1 MGTISY
7 GFAKFSVYENLAE
20 TSVLVDEPI
29 SISCRFDPGYL
40 CMDYIIANPFH
51 GLSNCMEVSL

>member
-7 GFAKFSVYENLAE
+7 GLAKSSVYENLAE

-29 SISCRFDPGYL
+29 SISRKFDPGYL
-40 CMDYIIANPFH
+40 YMDYIIDNPFH
-51 GLSNCMEVSL
+51 DLSNCMEVSL